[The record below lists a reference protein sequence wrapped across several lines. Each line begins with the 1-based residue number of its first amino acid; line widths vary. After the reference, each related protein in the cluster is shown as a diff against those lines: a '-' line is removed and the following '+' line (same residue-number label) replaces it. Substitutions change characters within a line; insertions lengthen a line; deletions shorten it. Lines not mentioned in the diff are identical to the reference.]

1 MPTTSLSLL
10 DRLRDDDQSSWR
22 KLTEL
27 YTPLIRNWL
36 ARGGAPPQEIEDL
49 TQNVMAVVV
58 RRVPEFQCGQ
68 REGSF
73 RRWLRTIAVNCLREF
88 WKSRQR
94 RTQSPGGSD
103 FQQMLD
109 ELADPNSGLSRQ
121 WDEEHDQVVTRRLLD
136 WIRPQFQ
143 NTTWRAF
150 ERVAIGG
157 ESPDEVARALGMT
170 VNAVFIAKSRVLAK
184 LREEGKGLIE

>member
-1 MPTTSLSLL
+1 MHTTSLSLL

-58 RRVPEFQCGQ
+58 RRVPEFQRGE
-68 REGSF
+68 RTGSF
-73 RRWLRTIAVNCLREF
+73 RRWLRTIAVNVLSEF

-94 RTQSPGGSD
+94 RTQSPGGSE
-103 FQQMLD
+103 FQHVLD

-121 WDEEHDQVVTRRLLD
+121 WDEEHDQHVTRRLLD

-143 NTTWRAF
+143 DKTWRAF
-150 ERVAIGG
+150 QLVAVAG
-157 ESPDEVARALGMT
+157 ESPDEVARDLGLT